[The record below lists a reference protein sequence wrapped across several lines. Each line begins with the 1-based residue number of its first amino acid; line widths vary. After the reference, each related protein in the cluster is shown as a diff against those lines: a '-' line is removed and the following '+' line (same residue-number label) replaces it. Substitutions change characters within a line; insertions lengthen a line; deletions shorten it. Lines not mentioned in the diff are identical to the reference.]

1 MKLERRGERDLKK
14 RETNSERGRR
24 GEESINERE
33 KREIMKSVRK
43 GLL

>member
-14 RETNSERGRR
+14 RENNSERERR
-24 GEESINERE
+24 GEESINEKE